1 MRAQVLGIV
10 LSTLLS
16 VAGCSSPDSSP
27 GVSARAT
34 REAASTNTPP
44 SFLNRV
50 WVVVESQQVAP
61 GELRVFLSD
70 GTLVM
75 ASAHGT
81 PSLGRWRPRDAHLTI
96 TEEGLEY
103 DAEIIELSQDV
114 FRIRIHSPG
123 EPVDILFKPAAQP
136 PVGENAADQPDRR

>member
-1 MRAQVLGIV
+1 MSARVLGIV
-10 LSTLLS
+10 LSALLS

-27 GVSARAT
+27 GGSAQAT
-34 REAASTNTPP
+34 REAASTKAPA
-44 SFLNRV
+44 SFINRV
-50 WVVVESQQVAP
+50 WVVVESRQVAP
-61 GELRVFLSD
+61 GELRVFLSE

-75 ASAHGT
+75 ASPHGT
-81 PSLGRWRPRDAHLTI
+81 PSVGRWRFRDGHLTI

-123 EPVDILFKPAAQP
+123 EPVDILVRPADQP